1 MDTLVF
7 HYIGRAK
14 RPLLEAVM
22 RTCQIRSKVNM
33 ITNLTGPDTEMKPG
47 FKARKLRVCGRGE
60 SLKHMDHARVARNIL
75 NKTRV
80 ILEFVMKLRA
90 LIADS
95 LDAHYC
101 CHCCV

>member
-1 MDTLVF
+1 
-7 HYIGRAK
+7 
-14 RPLLEAVM
+14 
-22 RTCQIRSKVNM
+22 M

-95 LDAHYC
+95 LDCLLYTSPSPRDIIHLSRMPSSA
-101 CHCCV
+101 